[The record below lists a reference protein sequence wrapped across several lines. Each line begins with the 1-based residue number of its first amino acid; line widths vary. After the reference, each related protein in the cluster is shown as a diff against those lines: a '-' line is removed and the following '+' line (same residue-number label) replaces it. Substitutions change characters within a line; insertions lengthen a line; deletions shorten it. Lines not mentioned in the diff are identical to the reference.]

1 MPCSILPGRK
11 SSQQTVLNA
20 LLCLLSTQTRFDVP
34 SQQCLAPLQEAHL
47 NGMACV
53 IECAQEDAERYC
65 EGLRGNGL
73 MASVEPAGGGG
84 DSKPTSD

>member
-1 MPCSILPGRK
+1 MGTAQSPTLALSICVSPQQMPGH
-11 SSQQTVLNA
+11 
-20 LLCLLSTQTRFDVP
+20 
-34 SQQCLAPLQEAHL
+34 LQEAHL

-53 IECAQEDAERYC
+53 IECAQEDAEKYC

-84 DSKPTSD
+84 DSKPSD